1 MGLIRPNGPSW
12 AYCSHN
18 LPSTPSLT
26 SVGTQVTPGTSNAD
40 GTAVTALS
48 ALAHDV
54 EYLKIWIAGDGSAS
68 GLNTDI
74 LLNVLVDPAGGTS
87 WSPLIPWLIAGTLS
101 DSTASLS
108 TTPGGAGHYD
118 FPLWIPAGASIGLQA
133 RGAGATTIGLKV
145 VLLAYG
151 GNANPASWWCGQ
163 RVKDIGIVSAS
174 STGTAHL
181 AGASGSYSSWTDL
194 GSALDDACGA
204 LQFAVNGE
212 GDGTMT
218 TGSYQF
224 ELGADGERIGAP
236 MFRLISSSENGW
248 WVPTGPIFRKLAA
261 GTQLQIRA
269 KCNGAGGAGTAP
281 QNVGVAAWTVH

>member
-1 MGLIRPNGPSW
+1 MGLIRPAGPSW

-26 SVGTQVTPGTSNAD
+26 TVGTQVTPGTSNAD
-40 GTAVTALS
+40 GTAVTLLS
-48 ALAHDV
+48 ALSHDV
-54 EYLKIWIAGDGSAS
+54 EYLKIWISGDGAAS

-74 LLNVLVDPAGGTS
+74 LLNILIDPAGGTS
-87 WSPLIPWLIAGTLS
+87 WSPLIPWLIAGALS

-108 TTPGGAGHYD
+108 TTPGGCGHYD
-118 FPLWIPAGASIGLQA
+118 FPLWIPAGASIGAQA

-145 VLLAYG
+145 VALAYG

-163 RVKDIGIVSAS
+163 RVRDIGISSGS

-181 AGASGSYSSWTDL
+181 AGASGSYSSWTNL

-212 GDGTMT
+212 GDT
-218 TGSYQF
+218 TFVTNSYQF
-224 ELGADGERIGAP
+224 ELGVGGDRIGAP

-248 WVPTGPIFRKLAA
+248 WVPTGPIFRKLGA
-261 GTQLQIRA
+261 GAQLQIRA
-269 KCNGAGGAGTAP
+269 KASGASP
-281 QNVGVAAWTVH
+281 QNVGVAAWSVH